1 MPLLSP
7 KAPIPHRRL
16 ACLGIDWQAERSLRA
31 TLALL
36 GGKTRETWDFG
47 DGLAAADVV
56 IYEPG
61 NQLAQAL
68 ERRESPAAPRK
79 LFLPCDG
86 EAAEAERRL
95 RHPFGASRLI
105 RCLDHASEV
114 LPAPRGEP
122 ARDSL
127 CQRLDEAL
135 RSPGVR
141 GVALLTGERRGLL
154 LPAEAALRWPL
165 PLGGDEIARLLAP
178 DVEIQVLRAD
188 DYGVLRKLQAITPQQ
203 QPWET
208 ALWAVGVATSGGRL
222 LRRLGEA
229 RAYGLRR
236 RPDFGTVG
244 SRKSDLRCSA
254 LLLQA
259 PMTPG
264 QLASAAGI
272 PPEVANN
279 FLNAA
284 ALCGLLDGVP
294 AEIATAMPRAG
305 ELF

>member
-1 MPLLSP
+1 MPLLGS
-7 KAPIPHRRL
+7 KATTPHRRL
-16 ACLGIDWQAERSLRA
+16 ACLGVDWQAERSLRA

-36 GGKTRETWDFG
+36 GGKTREPWDFG
-47 DGLAAADVV
+47 EELAVADVV

-68 ERRESPAAPRK
+68 QRRESPSAPRR

-86 EAAEAERRL
+86 ETPEAERRL

-114 LPAPRGEP
+114 LPAPRIE
-122 ARDSL
+122 AQRDGL

-135 RSPGVR
+135 RSPNVR

-178 DVEIQVLRAD
+178 DVELQVLRAD
-188 DYGVLRKLQAITPQQ
+188 DYGALRKLQAITPQQ

-222 LRRLGEA
+222 LRRLDEK

-259 PMTPG
+259 PMTPA

-272 PPEVANN
+272 PAAVANN

-294 AEIATAMPRAG
+294 AELAGLPKAG